1 MGKGEK
7 QKESSQPLDNFNRI
21 IHEPARLLILAY
33 LYAVESADFLFLMSQ
48 TGLTK
53 GNLSSHIS
61 KLESVGYVEVN
72 KEFVKKIPRTL
83 LKLTESGRTAFQEY
97 KESMQQVLNN
107 SPE

>member
-1 MGKGEK
+1 MGNQKQEK
-7 QKESSQPLDNFNRI
+7 DKSKPLDNFNRV

-61 KLESVGYVEVN
+61 KLESIGYVEVN

-83 LKLTESGRTAFQEY
+83 LRLTDNGRNAFKEY
-97 KESMQQVLNN
+97 KDSMHQVLNHT
-107 SPE
+107 PG